1 MRLFRALSAA
11 LLIAAPAALLA
22 QEPASLTPEERA
34 AMTARRIA
42 AAIGLDERSTE
53 KATGLLIE
61 GEHQV
66 AELRARMDE
75 TQREIDALLIPYFE
89 QLAVTLEA
97 EQAAK
102 LEALR
107 ASGALRGCCMEATAE
122 SPAGT
127 GAGSS
132 SAEPPTTGPAK
143 AAKTTRTTGGAK

>member
-1 MRLFRALSAA
+1 MRPLRVLFA
-11 LLIAAPAALLA
+11 LLIFSAPALLHA
-22 QEPASLTPEERA
+22 QGPAPLTPEERA

-75 TQREIDALLIPYFE
+75 TQREIDAQLTPYFE
-89 QLAVTLEA
+89 QFAVTLEA
-97 EQAAK
+97 EEAAK

-107 ASGALRGCCMEATAE
+107 ASGALRGCCMEATAA
-122 SPAGT
+122 SPGT

-132 SAEPPTTGPAK
+132 SAEPLSTGPAK
-143 AAKTTRTTGGAK
+143 PAKATRTTGGAK

>member
-1 MRLFRALSAA
+1 MRLLRLLFA
-11 LLIAAPAALLA
+11 LLIFSAPALLHA
-22 QEPASLTPEERA
+22 QGPAPLTPEERA

-75 TQREIDALLIPYFE
+75 TQREIDARLIPYYE

-107 ASGALRGCCMEATAE
+107 ASGALRGCCMEATAA

-132 SAEPPTTGPAK
+132 SAEPPSTGPAK
-143 AAKTTRTTGGAK
+143 PAKATRTTGGAK